1 MSIDKKAEKFWDR
14 MAKQFE
20 KRSGRTEEPDF
31 KRIKGFLRESD
42 SVLDCGCAT
51 GVITCALAGDVKEI
65 MGLDISSAMIEVAR
79 KRADEMEIENIDF
92 MKGTIDDDT
101 LRPESFDVIIAFN
114 VLHFFRD
121 TEMVLARINEL
132 LKPGGR
138 VIISTSCIGERT
150 FSNIAQLTFFT
161 LLTRIGVLPYM
172 RFYKLSEFTGSIV
185 RSDLH
190 IIETTKMKGASDYF
204 IVAGRLNRK

>member
-31 KRIKGFLRESD
+31 KRIKGFLRVSD

-65 MGLDISSAMIEVAR
+65 LGLDISSAMIEVAR

-92 MKGTIDDDT
+92 LKGTIDDET
-101 LRPESFDVIIAFN
+101 LKPRSFDVIIAFN
-114 VLHFFRD
+114 ILHFYMD
-121 TEMVLARINEL
+121 TDRVFLRFNEL
-132 LKPGGR
+132 LKPEGR
-138 VIISTSCIGERT
+138 VIISTSCIGERSFANT
-150 FSNIAQLTFFT
+150 LQVVFFT
-161 LLTRIGVLPYM
+161 LMNRIGVLPYM
-172 RFYKLSEFTGSIV
+172 KFYKLSEFTGSIL
-185 RSDLH
+185 RSDFH
-190 IIETTKMKGASDYF
+190 IIETIKLKGSSHYF
-204 IVAGRLNRK
+204 IAARKA